1 MLSFHLQIYIEYQ
14 APIFGFGEE
23 ITMKCKALSDIFFQA
38 LKSTVYCSRL
48 IRHMPVCASSFY
60 QDTFVFK

>member
-23 ITMKCKALSDIFFQA
+23 ITMKCKALSDFFF
-38 LKSTVYCSRL
+38 SG
-48 IRHMPVCASSFY
+48 
-60 QDTFVFK
+60 FKIHSLL